1 VVTGGYATNSRR
13 RDIVPRYAV
22 IMLLLSCGG
31 GGGSSSSLG
40 LSVLL
45 SGMMG
50 VLLMVAL

>member
-1 VVTGGYATNSRR
+1 MVTGGYATNSRR

-22 IMLLLSCGG
+22 IMLLLSCCGG
-31 GGGSSSSLG
+31 GSSSLG

>member
-1 VVTGGYATNSRR
+1 MVTGGYATNSRR

-22 IMLLLSCGG
+22 IMLLLNCGG
-31 GGGSSSSLG
+31 GGGGSLG

>member
-1 VVTGGYATNSRR
+1 MVTGGYATNSRR

-22 IMLLLSCGG
+22 IMLLLLNCGG
-31 GGGSSSSLG
+31 GGGGSLG

>member
-1 VVTGGYATNSRR
+1 MVTGGYATNSRR

-22 IMLLLSCGG
+22 IMLLLSCCGG
-31 GGGSSSSLG
+31 GGSSLG